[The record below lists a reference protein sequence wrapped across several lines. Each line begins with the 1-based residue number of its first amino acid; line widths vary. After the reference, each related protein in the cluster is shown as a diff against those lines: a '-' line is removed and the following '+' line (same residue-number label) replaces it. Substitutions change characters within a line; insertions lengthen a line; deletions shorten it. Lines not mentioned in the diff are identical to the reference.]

1 MMLVMLGSTYIQRP
15 CRNRIRVRLFVK
27 KQLRILGISD
37 SDAGLKEENLKVQL
51 EGMVSVDNGHGVE
64 VLLVREI

>member
-1 MMLVMLGSTYIQRP
+1 LLKV
-15 CRNRIRVRLFVK
+15 

-37 SDAGLKEENLKVQL
+37 SDAGPKEENLKVQL
-51 EGMVSVDNGHGVE
+51 EGMVSVNNGHGVE